1 MVRLVDR
8 LETGQAMILVEDL
21 RAKLPYDVNE
31 PDLHKLTSG
40 QFVER
45 YQESKTSL
53 VRNLRLPVWVAIKPS
68 NKKGGNER
76 WKVANP
82 NGETKIIGYG
92 DIFSLARI
100 GHGTETFTRW
110 VVLEAGYDELGNSL
124 DKVGSVP
131 VGRLK
136 QNPFYFQE
144 PFKKQWFGYRIHRSN
159 FVVQMLPY
167 AASFKARGIADWKET
182 RFVMNFGHLNEYN
195 AKFYKSKYGMGYLVT
210 ANREPEYSISK
221 RLNAIAYEHA
231 GNNWP
236 KSIRRVKD
244 NKEVFYVP
252 LSYLDP
258 YAIPDDSLEPKTLHL
273 LNWMVTG
280 CDELIHANL

>member
-8 LETGQAMILVEDL
+8 LETGQAMILLEDL
-21 RAKLPYDVNE
+21 SRMIPYDVNL
-31 PDLHKLTSG
+31 PDFHNLTSG
-40 QFVER
+40 QFIQR
-45 YQESKTSL
+45 YHESKTSL
-53 VRNLRLPVWVAIKPS
+53 VRNLHLPVWVAVQPS

-82 NGETKIIGYG
+82 NGETKVIGYG
-92 DIFSLARI
+92 DIFCLARI

-110 VVLEAGYDELGNSL
+110 VVLEGGYDEMGNSL
-124 DKVGSVP
+124 DKHGSLP

-167 AASFKARGIADWKET
+167 GASFKPRGIADWKDT
-182 RFVMNFGHLNEYN
+182 RFVMNFGHLNQYN
-195 AKFYKSKYGMGYLVT
+195 AKFYKSKYGMGYLV
-210 ANREPEYSISK
+210 AAQRAPEYSISK

-231 GNNWP
+231 ANNWP
-236 KSIRRVKD
+236 ESIRRVKD

-252 LSYLDP
+252 LSYLEP
-258 YAIPDDSLEPKTLHL
+258 YAIPDDSLEPKTLHI
-273 LNWMVTG
+273 LNWVVTG
-280 CDELIHANL
+280 CDDLIHTNL